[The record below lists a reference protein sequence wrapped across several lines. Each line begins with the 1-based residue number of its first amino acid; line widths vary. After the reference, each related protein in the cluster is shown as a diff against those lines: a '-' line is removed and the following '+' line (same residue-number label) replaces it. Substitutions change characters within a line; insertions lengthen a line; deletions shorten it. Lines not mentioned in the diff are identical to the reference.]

1 MTQGELEGIPVRICE
16 ICSVTEKRI
25 MEDLVRR
32 IRINGFSTASADW
45 EVERLQQLG
54 KSEADIKTW
63 VREAL
68 QTTDEE
74 IEKIFGDEIYEQ
86 YTGQQKAY
94 RMSGKEQVPFE
105 KNRELQSLI
114 EAAKAQTKGT
124 LKNLTGSMGFA
135 QRVPATGEIFY
146 TPLGEYYQKVLD
158 SAMLD
163 IGSGTFTYQQVL
175 ERVIK
180 EMTDSGVRWIDYASG
195 VHNRIDVAA
204 RRAVMT
210 GFRQIQGKIN
220 EQVAREL
227 QTDTY
232 EVSYHVGA
240 RPSHQEW
247 QGKVW
252 TMKQLQEICG
262 LGSVSGLHGANCYH
276 DYNAFIPG
284 ISVRTYTDNQLAR
297 MIQEENTSRQYG
309 SKEYTTYEA
318 LQQQR
323 RMEANMRKTRQEINL
338 LKKGKAD
345 EESVT
350 LKQARYKIQ
359 MNRYIDFS
367 DKMKLPQQLD
377 RIYQDGLK
385 GITGK

>member
-16 ICSVTEKRI
+16 ICSDTEKRI
-25 MEDLVRR
+25 MEDIVRR

-74 IEKIFGDEIYEQ
+74 IDKIFGDEIYEQ

-114 EAAKAQTKGT
+114 EAAKDQTKGT

-135 QRVPATGEIFY
+135 QRDPATGEIFY
-146 TPLGEYYQKVLD
+146 TPIGEYYQKVLD

-195 VHNRIDVAA
+195 IHNRVDVAA

-220 EQVAREL
+220 EQAAREL

-247 QGKVW
+247 QGKIW
-252 TMKQLQEICG
+252 TMKQLQDICG

-284 ISVRTYTDNQLAR
+284 ISVRTYTDRQLAR
-297 MIQEENTSRQYG
+297 MIQEENTPKQYSG
-309 SKEYTTYEA
+309 REYTTYEA
-318 LQQQR
+318 LQRQR
-323 RMEANMRKTRQEINL
+323 RMESNMRKTRQEINL

-345 EESVT
+345 EESIT
-350 LKQARYKIQ
+350 LKQARYRIQ

-377 RIYQDGLK
+377 RIYQDGVK
-385 GITGK
+385 GIMGK